1 MKTMRL
7 LCGSVIWFLLAAESL
22 QAQVTYTDNFTT
34 SANYL
39 TTGVA
44 GTIWDG
50 VYLGA
55 GSIAN
60 ATGTDG
66 VAPGEVSMGIANI
79 TAAGTLSVTSFHT
92 DWENTADDGFL
103 LFKVITG
110 DFDMSVRVVNT
121 PFNSNAYNF
130 RPG

>member
-1 MKTMRL
+1 MICCLGFTPKKMRL
-7 LCGSVIWFLLAAESL
+7 LCGSAIWILLAAQSL

-39 TTGVA
+39 TSGVA

-55 GSIAN
+55 GAISN

-66 VAPGEVSMGIANI
+66 VAPGTVSVANANI
-79 TAAGTLSVTSFHT
+79 AAVGTLSVTSLHS
-92 DWENTADDGFL
+92 DWENAADDGFL
-103 LFKVITG
+103 LF
-110 DFDMSVRVVNT
+110 
-121 PFNSNAYNF
+121 
-130 RPG
+130 